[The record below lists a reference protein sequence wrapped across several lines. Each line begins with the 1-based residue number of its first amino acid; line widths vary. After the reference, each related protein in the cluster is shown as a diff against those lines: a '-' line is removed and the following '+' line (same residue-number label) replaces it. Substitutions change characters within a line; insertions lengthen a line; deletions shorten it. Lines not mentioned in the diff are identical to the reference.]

1 MKLGNAFKT
10 ALVSLAFILLC
21 QGMSWANLPV
31 LFFDDFTGTALDTS
45 RWSIFVDSNGEY
57 NWPYVA
63 GGLLHSQGYHT
74 RIDSI
79 PTFAPTGQSVIA
91 RARIR
96 LGGDYHQ
103 FGFGVGEG
111 ERAGPITD
119 YYFDTYNRFDW
130 SMGREDYVHALARFQ
145 PAVGS
150 FVTLLDVEIPVT
162 WYEFHEFAIERT
174 PSEVIYSIDG
184 QEVARVAD
192 AFGGALPVCV
202 WNARWDLMLT
212 DWVEVSQV
220 SEPEWS
226 FVQISD
232 THIGWTERKCELVPG
247 AFPPKYKYPCRL
259 VDARENLAAVIYKVM
274 KDVKPAFIVNTGDVA
289 DFGCAVSPFVGES
302 CSQGYWDYSQA
313 IAEATDNG
321 IRVYSI
327 PGNHDQRYPWPYQ
340 AVCQTFPAC
349 FRDPFGNP
357 NSWFMLGGSTF
368 TNDDNILFV
377 VLNTGNGNC
386 SGALTTED
394 IDFLNG
400 LDKDVPKIILTHHP
414 AMALESD
421 RLGISKLCPD
431 IWQDVH
437 IDEYQEE
444 LLYYC
449 EDKSNNVCAVLS
461 GHTHVSNSR
470 AWFVD
475 KYIECLG
482 WWENGTWHHWYPLY
496 VQTGT
501 AGKTDLIKGKYPV
514 FRRIDVIGGEVK
526 INDVTEVTKEDY
538 YDYIAAKIYS
548 PANLHVYDSNG
559 EHTGYEPV
567 NGFERGIL
575 GSVYFSHY
583 EVEDENGVSVLPEEV
598 LIFDPCD
605 DYLYEVVGTERGTY
619 RLEVIFGQDGNDIVF
634 EANGIPTLPG
644 AVHDY
649 LIDWDLLAQGSNGV
663 TLLVDADGD
672 GTFERT
678 ITSDSNLTA
687 AEFDAPMTVTV
698 LMPGSGDAVQDGITL
713 AADASDEDGVIGV
726 YFAIREPNS
735 GSGVPIGKEDLAGMF
750 NSATGKWEC
759 SFNTTQLPD
768 GYYVVL
774 AKGVDTYGNVG
785 WSQVVPFSIRN
796 WAVIKL
802 LPATPSNKAGRTMPV
817 KFSIRIA
824 QSVDPAMP
832 FVYNEDLEIRIYKST
847 NPSVILQRSLFG
859 QGATNYRID
868 VAGEKYITNFKTLP
882 TPATYVVEIWRPE
895 KNFKVGSF
903 TFKTV
908 K

>member
-1 MKLGNAFKT
+1 MKKAR
-10 ALVSLAFILLC
+10 VLAAMVC
-21 QGMSWANLPV
+21 VMAVANIASADV
-31 LFFDDFTGTALDTS
+31 VQLFFDDFTGTALDTS
-45 RWSIFVDSNGEY
+45 RWSVFVDENGQY
-57 NWPYVA
+57 GTPQVA
-63 GGLLHSQGYHT
+63 GGFLQLQGYHT

-79 PTFAPTGQSVIA
+79 PAFAPMGQSVMA

-96 LGGDYHQ
+96 LAGDYHK
-103 FGFGVGEG
+103 FGFGVNPN
-111 ERAGPITD
+111 ERPGPING
-119 YYFDTYNRFDW
+119 YFFDTLGPGEDNGW
-130 SMGREDYVHALARFQ
+130 GREDYVRAFAWSN
-145 PAVGS
+145 PGDGS
-150 FVTLLDVEIPVT
+150 WVAFLDVEIPVT

-174 PSEVIYSIDG
+174 PSEVIFSIDG

-192 AFGGALPVCV
+192 AFAGALPVGV
-202 WNARWDLMLT
+202 WNDRWSLMQT

-232 THIGWTERKCELVPG
+232 THIGWTECKVEPVPG
-247 AFPPKYKYPCRL
+247 AFPPRYRCRL
-259 VDARENLAAVIYKVM
+259 VDARENLAALIYKVI

-289 DFGCAVSPFVGES
+289 DTGCNCEWGTCNVCNGN
-302 CSQGYWDYSQA
+302 YTDYLKA
-313 IAEATDNG
+313 IAPAEKAK
-321 IRVYSI
+321 IPVYSI
-327 PGNHDQRYPWPYQ
+327 LGNHDRRTYTYLKQCNNDFYCFADTLQGHGGCPY
-340 AVCQTFPAC
+340 
-349 FRDPFGNP
+349 RSSLEEGNI
-357 NSWFMLGGSTF
+357 M
-368 TNDDNILFV
+368 FV
-377 VLNTGNGNC
+377 TLDTGNGNC
-386 SGALTTED
+386 EGALTTAD
-394 IDFLNG
+394 INFLNG
-400 LDKDVPKIILTHHP
+400 LDKQVPKIILTHHP
-414 AMALESD
+414 AVALANES
-421 RLGISKLCPD
+421 SLCVHQN
-431 IWQDVH
+431 IVENQDDFLTYCKK
-437 IDEYQEE
+437 DEN
-444 LLYYC
+444 
-449 EDKSNNVCAVLS
+449 NNVRAVLS
-461 GHTHVSNSR
+461 GHTHKNHVY
-470 AWFVD
+470 D
-475 KYIECLG
+475 KDLG
-482 WWENGTWHHWYPLY
+482 VPTDYPMY

-501 AGKTDLIKGKYPV
+501 VGKTDLIKGKYPV

-559 EHTGYEPV
+559 NHTGYDPV
-567 NGFERGIL
+567 GGSELGIS
-575 GSVYFSHY
+575 GSFHFSHY
-583 EVEDENGVSVLPEEV
+583 TVESEDGNNVVLPEEV
-598 LIFDPCD
+598 LIFDPCNN
-605 DYLYEVVGTERGTY
+605 YMYEVVGKEKGTY
-619 RLEVIFGQDGNDIVF
+619 RLEISFGEDGNDTVF

-698 LMPGSGDAVQDGITL
+698 LMPGAGDAVQDGITL
-713 AADASDEDGVIGV
+713 AADANDADGVAEV
-726 YFAIREPNS
+726 YFCVREPNS
-735 GSGVPIGKEDLAGMF
+735 GSGVPIGKENLAGTF
-750 NSATGKWEC
+750 NSTTGKWELN
-759 SFNTTQLPD
+759 FDTTQLQD

-785 WSQVVPFSIRN
+785 WSEVVPFSIRN
-796 WAVIKL
+796 WAIIKL
-802 LPATPSNKAGRTMPV
+802 LPATPSSKAGRTMPV

-847 NPSVILQRSLFG
+847 NPSVILQRSRFG
-859 QGATNYRID
+859 TGSTDYRID
-868 VAGEKYITNFKTLP
+868 IAGEKYITNFKTST
-882 TPATYVVEIWRPE
+882 TPATYVVEIWRPA

>member
-1 MKLGNAFKT
+1 MCKKSVYLISFILVLALAGNAWPWGSQTIGTQLVGNATENPPGTWTVQGDGDDIWGTTDNFHYVYKYLKGDGSIT
-10 ALVSLAFILLC
+10 ARVANMASGSSEWGKAGVMMRETLTGPSTDAYMVQTVASSGGTAA
-21 QGMSWANLPV
+21 GGGGSSWQYRLSTSGGCANTDSAVTVGVPLWV
-31 LFFDDFTGTALDTS
+31 RVERVGDAFTGYRSYDNVTWTQVGTTQTIQM
-45 RWSIFVDSNGEY
+45 RHQPGE
-57 NWPYVA
+57 PYVA
-63 GGLLHSQGYHT
+63 CWIGLCVTSHASGELRTAVFDNISFTGDVSEGPPAGPVAYWSFDNPSDPGHDDSDNGHDGTVNGAVSADGICGKALYFDGSSYVDVASAAGLNPTSAITITAWFKANSFNYGYYSWPNIVSKRDNDGSHGYT
-74 RIDSI
+74 MEIQQVYENN
-79 PTFAPTGQSVIA
+79 PCA
-91 RARIR
+91 
-96 LGGDYHQ
+96 
-103 FGFGVGEG
+103 GFGVELEG
-111 ERAGPITD
+111 QGHRGVPTGVGTPKLEENNW
-119 YYFDTYNRFDW
+119 YFAAAVYDGSILKVYVGTSELSPLVVTSANGSGNIVPSSNNLWIGNAPVYGDRSFDGIIDDVRIYNI
-130 SMGREDYVHALARFQ
+130 ALTA
-145 PAVGS
+145 A
-150 FVTLLDVEIPVT
+150 EIQNLYTTCPET
-162 WYEFHEFAIERT
+162 
-174 PSEVIYSIDG
+174 
-184 QEVARVAD
+184 
-192 AFGGALPVCV
+192 
-202 WNARWDLMLT
+202 
-212 DWVEVSQV
+212 
-220 SEPEWS
+220 EWS

-548 PANLHVYDSNG
+548 
-559 EHTGYEPV
+559 
-567 NGFERGIL
+567 
-575 GSVYFSHY
+575 
-583 EVEDENGVSVLPEEV
+583 
-598 LIFDPCD
+598 
-605 DYLYEVVGTERGTY
+605 
-619 RLEVIFGQDGNDIVF
+619 
-634 EANGIPTLPG
+634 
-644 AVHDY
+644 
-649 LIDWDLLAQGSNGV
+649 
-663 TLLVDADGD
+663 
-672 GTFERT
+672 
-678 ITSDSNLTA
+678 
-687 AEFDAPMTVTV
+687 
-698 LMPGSGDAVQDGITL
+698 
-713 AADASDEDGVIGV
+713 
-726 YFAIREPNS
+726 
-735 GSGVPIGKEDLAGMF
+735 
-750 NSATGKWEC
+750 
-759 SFNTTQLPD
+759 
-768 GYYVVL
+768 
-774 AKGVDTYGNVG
+774 
-785 WSQVVPFSIRN
+785 
-796 WAVIKL
+796 
-802 LPATPSNKAGRTMPV
+802 
-817 KFSIRIA
+817 
-824 QSVDPAMP
+824 
-832 FVYNEDLEIRIYKST
+832 
-847 NPSVILQRSLFG
+847 
-859 QGATNYRID
+859 
-868 VAGEKYITNFKTLP
+868 
-882 TPATYVVEIWRPE
+882 
-895 KNFKVGSF
+895 
-903 TFKTV
+903 
-908 K
+908 